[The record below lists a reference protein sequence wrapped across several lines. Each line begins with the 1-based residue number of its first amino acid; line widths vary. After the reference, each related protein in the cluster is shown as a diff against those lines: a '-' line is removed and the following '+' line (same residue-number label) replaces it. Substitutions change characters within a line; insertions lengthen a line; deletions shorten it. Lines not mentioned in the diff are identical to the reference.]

1 LFFGGAEYEPGTVLV
16 VVVDGK
22 GATMLLL
29 VVGKD
34 DSGVDDGGQLEVE
47 VGAL

>member
-1 LFFGGAEYEPGTVLV
+1 MV
-16 VVVDGK
+16 VIVDGK

-34 DSGVDDGGQLEVE
+34 DEDVDDGGQLEVE
-47 VGAL
+47 AGAL